1 MEPTKPITIRD
12 IYPHFTEDQLEE
24 AEANLERYLAVMMR
38 IAERLR
44 GEGYDLAAPDLTGP
58 QMHASISD
66 VKVESHQESNH

>member
-1 MEPTKPITIRD
+1 MKPYQPITLRD
-12 IYPHFTEDQLEE
+12 LYPDFSDEQLEE